1 MSSHSIRPAA
11 PCCGRRPSEITTY
24 TTPAVVVGTSDF
36 LGAKGE
42 MVALDVATGRQLWAA
57 TLPQMPLGGATVAGD
72 LVFTTTFGGGVGALS
87 RADGSIV
94 WTAQLPAGS
103 NSTLAIAGDTLVAGA
118 GLPLSATQQPAVVA
132 YRLG

>member
-1 MSSHSIRPAA
+1 MAVADGVAYGPVVDL
-11 PCCGRRPSEITTY
+11 GTTY

-57 TLPQMPLGGATVAGD
+57 KLRQMPLGGATVAGD
-72 LVFTTTFGGGVGALS
+72 LVFTTTFTGELAALS
-87 RADGSIV
+87 RADGSMV

-103 NSTLAIAGDTLVAGA
+103 HSNLADARGPLIASPWPPRSTT
-118 GLPLSATQQPAVVA
+118 
-132 YRLG
+132 